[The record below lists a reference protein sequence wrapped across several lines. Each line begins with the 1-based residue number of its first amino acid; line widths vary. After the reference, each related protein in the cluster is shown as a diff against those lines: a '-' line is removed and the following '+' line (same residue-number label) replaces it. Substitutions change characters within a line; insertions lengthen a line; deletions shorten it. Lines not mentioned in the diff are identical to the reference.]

1 MRMEWALGTAP
12 SHIASSGLPRFLT
25 DAESEMMTHD
35 RWQVENTARIPVSLG
50 ADVRGNLYYNPTAKS
65 PAPAVIWLHPYS
77 YHSGYNEGYGVQGT
91 TVYHRLAQQGYVV
104 LAYDQ
109 CGFGLRLLEGR
120 NFYRDYPHW
129 SRLGRM
135 VYDVRSAVDFL
146 AEGRGHAKSARPPI
160 DRKQIYVLGYSVGGM
175 VGLYAAALDE
185 RIAGVAS
192 FCGFTPLRT
201 DTDAKTTGGI
211 RRLWQWHALQPKLGL
226 FQGREQ
232 EIPSDFDDV
241 IAQILSEQRAQAQL
255 HSARR
260 DLLRSGLRL
269 TPAIAPDAW
278 QAADACKATLGLGL
292 PVELYCVNEP
302 LLNAFVAPPQ
312 HGRILIGVTN
322 VALENLTTA
331 ELRFLIGHEL
341 GHAIFEHFVLAP
353 SLIEHDERIAPTQMA
368 RLFAWLRYAE
378 LTADRVGRVCCGQ
391 YTDAVRAFFK
401 LTSGLRSD
409 RFLEHAV
416 ESAAQFA
423 ELEAESLDSNEEDW
437 FSTHPYGPM
446 RLRAL
451 EFFSRSQAFHSL
463 TGQGDGSL
471 TERELERDRSHHA
484 PPGCGDGQLAR

>member
-1 MRMEWALGTAP
+1 MAYRSRRARRQTGVDVQINRDLIVFDG
-12 SHIASSGLPRFLT
+12 
-25 DAESEMMTHD
+25 D
-35 RWQVENTARIPVSLG
+35 RDWR
-50 ADVRGNLYYNPTAKS
+50 
-65 PAPAVIWLHPYS
+65 
-77 YHSGYNEGYGVQGT
+77 
-91 TVYHRLAQQGYVV
+91 
-104 LAYDQ
+104 
-109 CGFGLRLLEGR
+109 
-120 NFYRDYPHW
+120 
-129 SRLGRM
+129 
-135 VYDVRSAVDFL
+135 
-146 AEGRGHAKSARPPI
+146 
-160 DRKQIYVLGYSVGGM
+160 
-175 VGLYAAALDE
+175 
-185 RIAGVAS
+185 
-192 FCGFTPLRT
+192 
-201 DTDAKTTGGI
+201 
-211 RRLWQWHALQPKLGL
+211 RRLM
-226 FQGREQ
+226 
-232 EIPSDFDDV
+232 DDPV

-341 GHAIFEHFVLAP
+341 GHAIFEHFALAP
-353 SLIEHDERIAPTQMA
+353 SVFEHDERIAPIHMA
-368 RLFAWLRYAE
+368 RLFAWMRYAE
-378 LTADRVGRVCCGQ
+378 LTADRVGLVCCGQ

-401 LTSGLRSD
+401 LTSGLRSE

-423 ELEAESLDSNEEDW
+423 ELAAESLDSNEEDW

-463 TGQGDGSL
+463 TGQGDGAL
-471 TERELERDRSHHA
+471 TERELEKEVRAIMTLMDPSFLNDNTPHHDEIVA
-484 PPGCGDGQLAR
+484 FIAQACTLIAYADGTLKRAERRFVDELLGGEDIIAEVKESLRAGSFEKAIEYTAAQGAQLAIGLSLGTRRKICEDLVALAICDGQLDDAELELLEIFARALRVDPLQVHDALARLDRALD